1 MQTPKSWL
9 KSGMEET
16 AAHLPDDVD
25 ALKAMIIATQLRN
38 AQLEVLNAKLKHM
51 IAFLQRMQF
60 GKRSEKMAPDQL
72 ALALEDSA
80 IGHAE
85 VEALIEQSKEMSETQ
100 TRKRRDPETPRASLP
115 AHLPRVE
122 VEIMPDAT
130 ECACCGGELH
140 RIGEDSAERL
150 DVIPAQYRVLVTV
163 RPKLGCRACSDGV
176 AQAFAPKHIV
186 PGGLPSERLIADV
199 LVKKYADHLPLYRQ
213 SQIMARQG
221 VIIDRA
227 TIANWVGAAA
237 ARLKPLVELMKAELL
252 SSARLFVDETTAKV
266 LSPGNGKT
274 KTGYMWA
281 MVRNDRPH
289 GGADPPAIV
298 YTYMPG
304 RGGMWAA
311 KLLGDYRG
319 IMQVDGYDAYRQFG
333 KADRPGGPATL
344 AFCWAHARR
353 YFFDA
358 KTGADGSIAEE
369 ALRRIGVLYDIE
381 RDIKGQSPDAR
392 HAARQERT
400 KPLIDA
406 MHPWLEEK
414 KRRMF
419 SGSNTLIAI
428 NYALNHWTGLTHFL
442 DDGRIDLDNNAVERS
457 MRTVALQRK
466 NALFA
471 GHDLGAENWAAIA
484 SLIETCK
491 LCGINPNAY
500 LTNVLTR
507 IVTKRDGDP
516 LDDLLPHKWVNTSDD
531 GDMFEYSTMPIAAKY
546 VGVI

>member
-1 MQTPKSWL
+1 MDAPQ
-9 KSGMEET
+9 EQ
-16 AAHLPDDVD
+16 LPDDVA
-25 ALKAMIIATQLRN
+25 ALKSIIVAERLRN
-38 AQLEVLNAKLKHM
+38 KQLEHLVAL
-51 IAFLQRMQF
+51 LQRMQF
-60 GKRSEKMAPDQL
+60 GKRSEKIAPDQL

-85 VEALIEQSKEMSETQ
+85 AEALIEQSKEATAPN
-100 TRKRRDPETPRASLP
+100 TRKRRDPETSRASLP

-140 RIGEDSAERL
+140 RIGEDRAERL

-176 AQAFAPKHIV
+176 AQALAPKHIV

-213 SQIMARQG
+213 SQIMARQS
-221 VIIDRA
+221 VIVDRA
-227 TIANWVGAAA
+227 TLANWVGAAA
-237 ARLKPLVELMKAELL
+237 ARLKPLVELMKTKLL
-252 SSARLFVDETTAKV
+252 VSARLFVDETTAKV

-281 MVRNDRPH
+281 MVRDDRPH
-289 GGADPPAIV
+289 GGTDPPAIV

-304 RGGMWAA
+304 RGGQWAA

-319 IMQVDGYDAYRQFG
+319 IMQVDGYEGYGQFG
-333 KADRPGGPATL
+333 KPDRPGGPATL
-344 AFCWAHARR
+344 AYCWAHVRR

-358 KTGADGSIAEE
+358 NKGDDAPIAEE
-369 ALRRIGVLYDIE
+369 ALRRIGALYDIE
-381 RDIKGQSPDAR
+381 RDIKGQSPDERRAVR
-392 HAARQERT
+392 HERA
-400 KPLIDA
+400 KPLIEA

-428 NYALNHWTGLTHFL
+428 NYALNHWAGLTRFL

-500 LTNVLTR
+500 LTDVLTR

-516 LDDLLPHKWVNTSDD
+516 LDDLLPHKWVSISND
-531 GDMFEYSTMPIAAKY
+531 GDMFEYNTMPIAA
-546 VGVI
+546 

>member
-1 MQTPKSWL
+1 
-9 KSGMEET
+9 MEAPQEQ
-16 AAHLPDDVD
+16 LPDDIA
-25 ALKAMIIATQLRN
+25 ALKSIIIAERLRN
-38 AQLEVLNAKLKHM
+38 KQLEHL
-51 IAFLQRMQF
+51 IALLQRMQF
-60 GKRSEKMAPDQL
+60 GKRSEKIAPDQL

-85 VEALIEQSKEMSETQ
+85 AEALIEQSKEATAAK

-115 AHLPRVE
+115 AHLSRIE

-130 ECACCGGELH
+130 ECPCCGGELH
-140 RIGEDSAERL
+140 RIGEDRAERL

-163 RPKLGCRACSDGV
+163 RPKLACRACSDGV
-176 AQAFAPKHIV
+176 AQALAPKHIV
-186 PGGLPSERLIADV
+186 PSGLPSERLIADV
-199 LVKKYADHLPLYRQ
+199 LINKYADHLPLYRQ

-221 VIIDRA
+221 VIVDRA
-227 TIANWVGAAA
+227 TLANWVGAAA
-237 ARLKPLVELMKAELL
+237 ARLKPLVELMKGELL

-266 LSPGNGKT
+266 LSPGTGKT

-281 MVRNDRPH
+281 MVRDDRPH
-289 GGADPPAIV
+289 GGSDPPAIV

-304 RGGMWAA
+304 RGGGWAA
-311 KLLGDYRG
+311 KLLGGYRG

-358 KTGADGSIAEE
+358 NKGDDAPIAEE
-369 ALRRIGVLYDIE
+369 ALRRIGMLYDIE
-381 RDIKGQSPDAR
+381 RDIKGQSPGSR
-392 HAARQERT
+392 RAARQERA

-406 MHPWLEEK
+406 MRPWLEEK

-419 SGSNTLIAI
+419 SGSNTLFAI
-428 NYALNHWTGLTHFL
+428 NYALNHWAGLTRFL
-442 DDGRIDLDNNAVERS
+442 DDGRIDLDNNPVERS
-457 MRTVALQRK
+457 MRTMALQRK

-500 LTNVLTR
+500 LTDVLTR
-507 IVTKRDGDP
+507 IVTKRDGDT
-516 LDDLLPHKWVNTSDD
+516 LNDLLPHKWINTNRD
-531 GDMFEYSTMPIAAKY
+531 GDMFEYNTMPIAA
-546 VGVI
+546 